1 MHSRTH
7 APTLP
12 LTRALT
18 HVLTYS
24 DRLQPHVARVASNC
38 RSVQAREEGVM
49 VMVVVVVGVVIMDVE
64 TMTVM
69 VIRRYSIR

>member
-38 RSVQAREEGVM
+38 RSGQAREEGVM
-49 VMVVVVVGVVIMDVE
+49 VMVVVGVVIMDVV

>member
-49 VMVVVVVGVVIMDVE
+49 VMVVVGVVIMDVV